1 MTDKKA
7 IDISLCPDCSNPR
20 LVPHQESII
29 MTDKKA
35 IDISLCPD
43 CSNPMPEYKDC
54 LSDGAVRVNMS
65 WSEKSC
71 CDEKER
77 VS

>member
-1 MTDKKA
+1 
-7 IDISLCPDCSNPR
+7 
-20 LVPHQESII
+20 

-54 LSDGAVRVNMS
+54 LSDGVVRVNMS
-65 WSEKSC
+65 WSEESC

>member
-1 MTDKKA
+1 
-7 IDISLCPDCSNPR
+7 
-20 LVPHQESII
+20 